1 MDSFSASDRGGRPFY
16 TEGKP
21 AAFQWGAQGQPVD
34 QTAHHPPSRANVAAQ
49 SRSINFGPGN
59 YTASPSTAMSSA
71 APAYKE
77 DHLIP
82 SAWRRSGTQSLFA
95 PSTASSTRAEYSD
108 DSRSYDSSSGTK
120 PKDIWGGFTQG
131 ENGDCLTISGIKAA
145 MMRFGQKPADVFKEV
160 KEAGDGY
167 DVTMRDGMKVHLSKD
182 ELEQATANSKIKGD
196 DPEMMKDAN
205 FMYAV
210 SAKRAQME
218 NNDGTAAQ
226 SFAKALETLKDGED
240 GNEGLMRLGLKDHIK
255 QGSVSDLQN
264 GAIGIV
270 NREVTNPKGETG
282 GHSMVVVNGIEELW
296 GTRNGLVTHGDV
308 FLLT

>member
-1 MDSFSASDRGGRPFY
+1 
-16 TEGKP
+16 
-21 AAFQWGAQGQPVD
+21 
-34 QTAHHPPSRANVAAQ
+34 
-49 SRSINFGPGN
+49 
-59 YTASPSTAMSSA
+59 
-71 APAYKE
+71 
-77 DHLIP
+77 
-82 SAWRRSGTQSLFA
+82 
-95 PSTASSTRAEYSD
+95 
-108 DSRSYDSSSGTK
+108 
-120 PKDIWGGFTQG
+120 
-131 ENGDCLTISGIKAA
+131 
-145 MMRFGQKPADVFKEV
+145 MRFGQKPADVFKEV
-160 KEAGDGY
+160 KEVGDGY
-167 DVTMRDGMKVHLSKD
+167 DVTMRDGVKVHLSKD

-226 SFAKALETLKDGED
+226 SFTQALETLKDGED
-240 GNEGLMRLGLKDHIK
+240 GDEGLMRLGLKDHIK

-270 NREVTNPKGETG
+270 NRDVTNPEGETG

-296 GTRNGLVTHGDV
+296 GTRNGLVTHGEV